1 MKRRVSTSLLI
12 EVDLERDRGPRI
24 AGDEL
29 VVRLHERARELRSRE
44 LFGGERREA
53 VALRHALGGAVRE
66 DDRDA
71 FTRALLRDA
80 RRDVRCDARLFA
92 CDRRGIGREKRR
104 AVHRDAE
111 LERLA
116 IDALVRRRGRRGDRA
131 RGEEDR
137 EEAEEDVGPQPSG
150 EAEGDATGS
159 PAPEHCLP
167 PRDGVGG
174 ALQASGGFGETI
186 DDALEREELA
196 LALGCALVDA
206 TLLSGHVRED
216 RFGIGTRHVE
226 RAERGRLPEDRADLR
241 LLQQDARLERDVGE
255 LAAQVE
261 RERQQDEDAD
271 ERRVD
276 ERERSKVEEE
286 AAAETLLPEEKER
299 LRHELRPLREHVR
312 VRTGRE
318 REAEP
323 RDRDR
328 REDEHVA
335 QDLEHRP
342 EARVRAGEQLRETAR
357 VDRADVALGL
367 RRAAVV
373 DGVGEATKQ

>member
-29 VVRLHERARELRSRE
+29 VVRLHERAREFRSRE

-53 VALRHALGGAVRE
+53 AALRHALGGTVRE

-71 FTRALLRDA
+71 FPRAPRPD
-80 RRDVRCDARLFA
+80 
-92 CDRRGIGREKRR
+92 G
-104 AVHRDAE
+104 
-111 LERLA
+111 
-116 IDALVRRRGRRGDRA
+116 
-131 RGEEDR
+131 
-137 EEAEEDVGPQPSG
+137 
-150 EAEGDATGS
+150 
-159 PAPEHCLP
+159 
-167 PRDGVGG
+167 PRDGRQRG
-174 ALQASGGFGETI
+174 
-186 DDALEREELA
+186 ELA
-196 LALGCALVDA
+196 LALGGALVDA

-216 RFGIGTRHVE
+216 RFGIGTRH
-226 RAERGRLPEDRADLR
+226 AEGAELGRLPEDRADLR
-241 LLQQDARLERDVGE
+241 LLQQHARLERDGGE

-276 ERERSKVEEE
+276 ERERSEVEEE
-286 AAAETLLPEEKER
+286 AATETLLPEEKER
-299 LRHELRPLREHVR
+299 LRHEFRPRREHVR

-373 DGVGEATKQ
+373 DGVGEATKQGPQARFARERLIP